1 MPAED
6 VSDLREVVDAINRL
20 CENMKTSYDEEEPE
34 LVPSDEAVVRR
45 VENYVAEKWS
55 DSVVEEVSDTDQLV
69 TVCEPIS
76 EYYTASSEVSLL
88 SDEMC
93 QPDKEKVD
101 RNYASSEVSLLSDE
115 LAQFEDSDKERDDRN
130 SVMAGHVAA
139 MRERF
144 ESMTRTSTPCPDVLR
159 SASPGFDILFRNITP
174 SPDQLDKS

>member
-6 VSDLREVVDAINRL
+6 VSDLGEVVDAINRL
-20 CENMKTSYDEEEPE
+20 CENMKTSYDEKEPE
-34 LVPSDEAVVRR
+34 LVPSDEVVVRR
-45 VENYVAEKWS
+45 VEKWS
-55 DSVVEEVSDTDQLV
+55 DSVVEEVSAADQLV

-159 SASPGFDILFRNITP
+159 SASPGFDILFRTITP